1 MCRLSIWEAKNQ
13 EMGTKIRVADYIEQF
28 LAEHGIVHVFTVVGG
43 GAMHLND
50 AFGHSDRLK
59 CIYHHHEQAAAI
71 AAEAYYRVDN
81 RMAAVCVTSGPGATN
96 AITGVAG
103 AWVDSI
109 PMLVISGQTKTELT
123 VKHSGLS
130 LRTLGNQEIDIVPMV
145 EHITKYCVMIE
156 QAEDIRYILEKALFL
171 AQEGRPGPC
180 WLDIPVD
187 IQGKMVDADLL
198 KGFDAGSEG
207 FRRQYEADDE
217 DIAFIMDKIRNA
229 ERPVIYAGSAIRTSG
244 NYEEFAE
251 LVSLL
256 KIPVVTCWNSIDEIA
271 TDSPYYAGRGGI
283 MGDRA
288 GNFAV
293 QNSDLVLSLGSRL
306 NIYQVGYDIRT
317 WARESYCIAVD
328 IDAEELKKPTVRIEK
343 AVCADVGSVIAKI
356 TELVKKGACTGAE
369 ERGTK
374 WQDTCTAW
382 KQRYPVVR
390 KEHYCKEQEFVNVY
404 AFIDCLSRKL
414 RSGAVTVVANGS
426 ASVVGSQSY
435 YIREGQRFLMNC
447 ALSSM
452 GYDLPA
458 AIGACAASGSR
469 EVICIAGDGS
479 LQMNLQ
485 ELQTIRTNQL
495 PVKLF
500 VINNGGYQ
508 QIRLTQKNIFG
519 NEFVGVGEESKDLG
533 FPACEGLAA
542 LYGFS
547 FYRCT
552 CNQDMEEVI
561 DRVLQAEGPVLCEVV
576 VTKDQIFEPKSA
588 ARKLEDGRIVSPP
601 LEDLAPFLPRE
612 ELEENMIIECIKE
625 E

>member
-1 MCRLSIWEAKNQ
+1 MSIK
-13 EMGTKIRVADYIEQF
+13 MRVADFIEEF
-28 LAEHGIVHVFTVVGG
+28 LAENGISHIFTVVGG

-50 AFGHSDRLK
+50 AFGHSDKIK

-123 VKHSGLS
+123 VKRSGLC
-130 LRTLGNQEIDIVPMV
+130 LRTLGNQEIDIIPMV
-145 EHITKYCVMIE
+145 EHITKYSVMIE
-156 QAEDIRYILEKALFL
+156 DADDIKYTLEKALFL
-171 AQEGRPGPC
+171 ALEGRPGPC
-180 WLDIPVD
+180 WLDIPLD
-187 IQGKMVDADLL
+187 IQGKMIDVDSLR
-198 KGFDAGSEG
+198 GFDPGSEG
-207 FRRQYEADDE
+207 YQMQYEADDE
-217 DIAFIMDKIRNA
+217 DITFIMDKISHA
-229 ERPVIYAGSAIRTSG
+229 KRPVIYAGSAIRTSG
-244 NYEEFAE
+244 SYEKFAE
-251 LVSLL
+251 LVQLL
-256 KIPVVTCWNSIDEIA
+256 EIPVVTCWNSIDEME
-271 TDSPYYAGRGGI
+271 TESPCYAGRGGT

-328 IDAEELKKPTVRIEK
+328 IDPEELKKPTIRVDK
-343 AVCADVGSVIAKI
+343 AICADVGSVISKMV
-356 TELVKKGACTGAE
+356 ECVKKGADTGAAK
-369 ERGTK
+369 RGTK
-374 WQDTCTAW
+374 WIETCAAW
-382 KQRYPVVR
+382 KKRYPVVR
-390 KEHYCKEQEFVNVY
+390 REHYCPEQEYVNVY
-404 AFIDCLSRKL
+404 AFVDHLSRKL
-414 RSGAVTVVANGS
+414 HSDAITVVANGS
-426 ASVVGSQSY
+426 ASVVGSQAY
-435 YIREGQRFLMNC
+435 YIRGGQRFLMNC

-458 AIGACAASGSR
+458 AIGACVANGNR
-469 EVICIAGDGS
+469 EIICIAGDGS

-500 VINNGGYQ
+500 VINNRGYQ
-508 QIRLTQKNIFG
+508 QIRLTQSNIFG
-519 NEFVGVGEESKDLG
+519 NGFVGVGEESGDLG

-547 FYRCT
+547 FYRCAR
-552 CNQDMEEVI
+552 NEALGEII
-561 DRVLQAEGPVLCEVV
+561 DAALQAEGPVLCEVV
-576 VTKDQIFEPKSA
+576 VTKEQAFEPKSA

-601 LEDLAPFLPRE
+601 LEDMAPFLPRE
-612 ELEENMIIECIKE
+612 ELKENMMIECIKE